1 MDFSDLEHIH
11 ALTISYS
18 FFGKNQNDGHPY
30 YAYNVSHRFK
40 TRQESTV
47 QERIIIKLR
56 KLLFGEKGKPLM
68 QELDLIRRIT
78 PEEEYTAGLAIYRA
92 GGVRLQDEE
101 AGMLRY
107 VVDGDPRRLVRV
119 AAAGKLSGRCSCD
132 FFGNVHKPCRH
143 LAAAMMLAM
152 SSGAIEEMRRRRAR
166 ENAGKLMNTIGAAL
180 PMETPLEMEVT
191 LKLIGDQPV
200 RVSLRV
206 GQERMYVVKSMAQFL
221 HALSHKETL
230 AFGKGFV
237 LEPQWMGFTGVDAKI
252 VRLLQDAAYVC
263 ELEGKLVQT
272 GLEAKYLTIGERFM
286 PRLMQLLMAKPFK
299 ISFGE
304 EIVHVP
310 CVFDGQAELLFGV
323 SQSGRELEIRAQMP
337 RSLRPLDAQYRY
349 VFCEGDVLRLP
360 REQREI
366 VRVLHENGRDGQSAF
381 RFDAGQSV
389 RVISELLP
397 VLENAGAVTIDGAL
411 AERIV
416 RRELKVKAYFDRDDR
431 LVVCRMAFQYGD
443 DEIDPFAPA
452 PAKTD
457 EEERLLMLRDAA
469 GERQAL
475 DMLAASGFRMQKG
488 RVVLSGQEMIYRFL
502 TEGIY
507 ALQKTAE
514 VYCSDEFRKMTPR
527 KPHFTGMLRMQE
539 GALQLQMEENGEPT
553 PEILAILKALRSN
566 KRYFRLKDGTFLD
579 LTEMDEWRELAEAAA
594 GTSEEEETEESG
606 RGLLEI
612 ESFRAAYMMSLLEG
626 GKLPVAA
633 DQSVRDFVSEMDGEG
648 EPCPT
653 PLDKTLRPYQ
663 LRGFMWMQALD
674 RLHMGGIL
682 ADDMGLGKTL
692 QVIALLLW
700 ARRRGDDNRPSIIV
714 APTSLVYNW
723 AAEIARFAPD
733 LRVVTAEG
741 AQNARAQTIARLRQ
755 EDGSIDVYITSY
767 PLIRRDIA
775 ALAHVSFRFAVLDE
789 AQYIKNA
796 MSVGAGAVKQIR
808 AQTRFALTGTPME
821 NHPGELWSI
830 FDFVLPGYLLSFAQF
845 MHRFGTGEESD
856 VLRRR
861 IRPFLLR
868 RLKGDVLRELPE
880 KNEILMTADMTEEQR
895 RVYQASLMRLRPQV
909 ENMGKNRIEVL
920 AAITELRQICGHPS
934 LVLPDYA
941 ASSGK
946 LDMLLDILPGAL
958 EAGHRALIFSQFT
971 RMLRILQRRLEAV
984 GVTCLYLDGET
995 PPKRRLDLV
1004 EQFNAGGAQ
1013 VFLISLKAGGSGLN
1027 LVGAD
1032 TVIHFDP
1039 WWNPAAED
1047 QATDRAHRIGQKR
1060 AVTVIRMITRGTI
1073 EEQVVRLGERKRE
1086 LFDQMITA
1094 GEAMPTQLTQ
1104 EDIRA
1109 LFE

>member
-1 MDFSDLEHIH
+1 MEM
-11 ALTISYS
+11 
-18 FFGKNQNDGHPY
+18 
-30 YAYNVSHRFK
+30 
-40 TRQESTV
+40 EM
-47 QERIIIKLR
+47 LR
-56 KLLFGEKGKPLM
+56 
-68 QELDLIRRIT
+68 RVT
-78 PEEEYTAGLAIYRA
+78 HEEEYTAGLALYRA
-92 GGVRLQDEE
+92 GGVHAIDEE
-101 AGMLRY
+101 NGMLRY
-107 VVDGDPRRLVRV
+107 VVDDNPRRVVRV
-119 AAAGKLSGRCSCD
+119 STGGKLGGRCSCD
-132 FFGNVHKPCRH
+132 FFGNVHRPCRH
-143 LAAAMMLAM
+143 LAAAMMQAM
-152 SSGAIEEMRRRRAR
+152 AGGALEEARRRRAR
-166 ENAGKLMNTIGAAL
+166 ENAGKLMNTLQSAL
-180 PMETPLEMEVT
+180 PMEAPLELEVT
-191 LKLIGDQPV
+191 LRLIGSQGV

-221 HALSHKETL
+221 KALAGKETMT
-230 AFGKGFV
+230 FGKGFV
-237 LEPQWMGFTGVDAKI
+237 LEPEWMGFAGVNAKI
-252 VRLLQDAAYVC
+252 IRLLQDAAYIC
-263 ELEGKLVQT
+263 ELEGNLVQT
-272 GLEAKYLTIGERFM
+272 GLEAKFLTIPDRFVT
-286 PRLMQLLMAKPFK
+286 RLMQLLMARPFK

-304 EIVHVP
+304 EVVHVP

-323 SQSGRELEIRAQMP
+323 SRSGRELEVRAQMP
-337 RSLRPLDAQYRY
+337 KTMRPLDPECRF

-360 REQREI
+360 EDQREI
-366 VRVLHENGRDGQSAF
+366 VRVMIESGRDGQAAF
-381 RFDAGQSV
+381 RFDAAGSV

-397 VLENAGAVTIDGAL
+397 ALERAGSVTIEGAL

-416 RRELKVKAYFDRDDR
+416 RMPLVVKAYFDRADR
-431 LVVCRMAFQYGD
+431 SVVTRLAFQYGD
-443 DEIDPFAPA
+443 EEIDPFAPA
-452 PAKTD
+452 MQKAD
-457 EEERLLMLRDAA
+457 ESGDVLLMRDSA
-469 GERQAL
+469 GERAAL
-475 DMLAASGFRMQKG
+475 DLLAKAGFRMQKG
-488 RVVLSGQEMIYRFL
+488 SVVLSGQEMIYRFL

-507 ALQKTAE
+507 ELMKSAE
-514 VYCSDEFRKMTPR
+514 VYCSDEFKRMTPR
-527 KPHFTGMLRMQE
+527 KPRFTGMLRMQE
-539 GALQLQMEENGEPT
+539 GALELELSENGEPA
-553 PEILAILKALRSN
+553 PEVLAILQALRDN
-566 KRYFRLKDGTFLD
+566 KKYFRLKDGSFLD
-579 LTEMDEWRELAEAAA
+579 LTDMSEWRELAEAAA
-594 GTSEEEETEESG
+594 GAHEHVSEDEADNG
-606 RGLLEI
+606 RGLIEI

-626 GKLPVAA
+626 GALPVGA
-633 DQSVRDFVSEMDGEG
+633 DQNVKNFVARLDEEG
-648 EPCPT
+648 EPCPE
-653 PLDKTLRPYQ
+653 PLGAMLRPYQ

-692 QVIALLLW
+692 QVISLLLW
-700 ARRRGDDNRPSIIV
+700 AKRRGDDHRPSIVV

-723 AAEIARFAPD
+723 MAEIRRFAPE
-733 LRVVTAEG
+733 LRVMAGEG
-741 AQNARAQTIARLRQ
+741 AQNARAQQIAQLASA
-755 EDGSIDVYITSY
+755 DCPVDVYITSY
-767 PLIRRDIA
+767 PLIRRDIGQ
-775 ALAHVSFRFAVLDE
+775 LSNISFRFAILDE

-796 MSVGAGAVKQIR
+796 MSVGAGAVKQLK

-845 MHRFGTGEESD
+845 MHRFGTGEELD

-880 KNEILMTADMTEEQR
+880 KTEMLMTAEMTEEQR
-895 RVYQASLMRLRPQV
+895 KVYQASLLRLRPQM
-909 ENMGKNRIEVL
+909 ETMLAGRNRIEVL

-934 LVLPDYA
+934 LVLPSYA

-971 RMLRILQRRLEAV
+971 RMLKILQRRLEAV
-984 GVTCLYLDGET
+984 GVECMYLDGET
-995 PPKRRLDLV
+995 PPKRRIELV
-1004 EQFNAGGAQ
+1004 DQFNGGRAQ

-1047 QATDRAHRIGQKR
+1047 QATDRAHRIGQKN